1 MTSKIH
7 PLFPCSA
14 TNATAIAI
22 AIAIV
27 LEAYHGQ
34 AMVVTRD
41 GTPCPV
47 AGHLSQVE
55 ALQPGDR
62 VLTIRTDIGIIV
74 TGRLRGSDESPT
86 PRIEE
91 QDGYLIVEA
100 TRGVRL
106 KAGDNRIEVHADGR
120 IALNGKQVAVMATDR
135 ARILGQ
141 TIELGEPS

>member
-7 PLFPCSA
+7 PLFPCA
-14 TNATAIAI
+14 ANGTT

-27 LEAYHGQ
+27 LEARHGQ
-34 AMVVTRD
+34 ATVVTLD

-55 ALQPGDR
+55 ALQIGDR
-62 VLTIRTDIGIIV
+62 VLTIRTDTGIIV
-74 TGRLRGSDESPT
+74 AGRLRVPGRT
-86 PRIEE
+86 CAPRIEE
-91 QDGYLIVEA
+91 QDGFLIVEA

-106 KAGDNRIEVHADGR
+106 KAGENRIEVHADGR
-120 IALNGKQVAVMATDR
+120 IELNGKQVAVMATDR